1 MTQTPSY
8 PPALYKNFAP
18 RDEECDRVVKEAQTK
33 AIAKARG
40 VGTDDISIHF
50 WVVLTL
56 ENGTMLH
63 IDAVG
68 KLIKTMRL
76 FTSMFYTTS
85 RKVSKYVIFKSDS
98 FQVPPMTVMSM
109 KRRQVSP

>member
-63 IDAVG
+63 VDAVG
-68 KLIKTMRL
+68 KFIKTIYINVL
-76 FTSMFYTTS
+76 HYITES
-85 RKVSKYVIFKSDS
+85 V
-98 FQVPPMTVMSM
+98 
-109 KRRQVSP
+109 